1 MASFIAKQMMGNQLS
16 SVKGALGDKEEKDDK
31 KEMSE
36 EEETELAEARR
47 EEEERR
53 ADKYRKM
60 EEERETM
67 RQGIR
72 DKYGIKKKEAPPIED
87 PGLDGRLGRKKKTP
101 EEMEAEANGELPPGG
116 ASGEESMFPKNLDEL
131 QARVQ
136 ELPGKVMTTV
146 SDAKEKCSLQ

>member
-1 MASFIAKQMMGNQLS
+1 MVSLLGGGLFGGNPIS
-16 SVKGALGDKEEKDDK
+16 GALGDKEEKDDK
-31 KEMSE
+31 SKEMTE
-36 EEETELAEARR
+36 EEEAELAEARR

-72 DKYGIKKKEAPPIED
+72 DKYGIKKKEAAPVMED
-87 PGLDGRLGRKKKTP
+87 PGLDGRLGRKKKTA
-101 EEMEAEANGELPPGG
+101 EEMEAEANGELPTG
-116 ASGEESMFPKNLDEL
+116 ATGEASMFPKNFDEL

-146 SDAKEKCSLQ
+146 TDAKEKCSVQ